1 MTKNDRLAIFAAALG
16 LICLGLRAG
25 IWTQVYDPTT
35 QLTAQS
41 PLLGLFAVGMAVCA
55 LILCLLYWRGRRA
68 SAEVRADAQTGGL
81 GTRLLR
87 CAAGV
92 LSFAAGVLSMI
103 QVSRAASLELISV
116 LLSLVLVL
124 QGGAL
129 CALAVV
135 DWDRRAPVY
144 TGLLLLPTFAGC
156 YWLVAFYHTYGATP
170 GTETYLWPMVAG
182 LVTCAAWL
190 HYAGY
195 SFRAKTPRAPGL
207 LYLLAL
213 LTIPPA
219 LAAPMS
225 SELRL
230 ALAAQFCWFLAA
242 AGQISFLPEQP
253 AQRSIHVRDGRMPH
267 AIGEEHHV

>member
-1 MTKNDRLAIFAAALG
+1 MTRNPRLALFAAALG
-16 LICLGLRAG
+16 LACLALRAG
-25 IWTQVYDPTT
+25 IWSQVYDPDT
-35 QLTAQS
+35 QLAEQS
-41 PLLGLFAVGMAVCA
+41 PLLGLFAVEISVCA
-55 LILCLLYWRGRRA
+55 LILCLLYWRGLRA
-68 SAEVRADAQTGGL
+68 SAGIQAEARTGSP

-87 CAAGV
+87 FTAGA
-92 LSFAAGVLSMI
+92 LSFAAGILSLI
-103 QVSRAASLELISV
+103 QVFRAAAVDLIPA

-129 CALAVV
+129 CILAL

-144 TGLLLLPTFAGC
+144 TGLLLIPSFTGC
-156 YWLVAFYHTYGATP
+156 YWLVAFYHAYGAIP

-182 LVTCAAWL
+182 LITCAAWL

-225 SELRL
+225 TEWKLS
-230 ALAAQFCWFLAA
+230 LAAQFCWFLAA
-242 AGQISFLPEQP
+242 AGQISFLPKQP
-253 AQRSIHVRDGRMPH
+253 AQ
-267 AIGEEHHV
+267 